1 MEKREELL
9 NKFVSKT
16 KENLENKLEQA
27 QEKRDE
33 IMEQT
38 KTKLKEHVSVDEIH
52 LLFKI
57 LSTILLQLEHVE
69 KTRLSNETKL
79 QEIKSQI
86 DEKLKSADE
95 KRDEIISALQEKLR
109 LHVSNVWTLSFNPGF
124 NSFFNS
130 RRNT

>member
-38 KTKLKEHVSVDEIH
+38 KTKLKEHVSVYE
-52 LLFKI
+52 
-57 LSTILLQLEHVE
+57 ILLLL
-69 KTRLSNETKL
+69 KF
-79 QEIKSQI
+79 IK
-86 DEKLKSADE
+86 
-95 KRDEIISALQEKLR
+95 
-109 LHVSNVWTLSFNPGF
+109 
-124 NSFFNS
+124 
-130 RRNT
+130 